1 MSQFQLAAATEIP
14 ANTMRAFEAG
24 GRRVL
29 VINLDGSFHA
39 LDDLCP
45 HLSVPMSRG
54 ELKDG
59 CVICPAHG
67 SAFNVRTGSAMRWV
81 GKPATWLTRLT
92 QGKPCN
98 AHVYKLLVENGQL
111 VVEV

>member
-24 GRRVL
+24 GHRVL
-29 VINLDGSFHA
+29 VINLDGNFHA
-39 LDDLCP
+39 VDDLCP

-67 SAFNVRTGSAMRWV
+67 SAFDVRTGTVVRWV

-98 AHVYKLLVENGQL
+98 ARVYKLLVENGQL